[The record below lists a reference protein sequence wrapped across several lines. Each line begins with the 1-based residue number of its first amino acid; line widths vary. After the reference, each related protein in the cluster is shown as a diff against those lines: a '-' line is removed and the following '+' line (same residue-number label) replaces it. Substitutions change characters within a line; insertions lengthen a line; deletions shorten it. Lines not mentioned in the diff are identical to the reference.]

1 MKKLFFL
8 FFALNLLAQD
18 DFREG
23 KTLWDF
29 HPLHVGG
36 NLIAIGKA
44 NVDLKNGRHDGSVLF
59 NKANLFTYFLLP
71 ISESSFFLPRL
82 EWNSFT
88 LDWNHNPRFKEKHF
102 HYVQFAL
109 TFMSLAVQTWRWI
122 ARVDYNIDIKHFSH
136 PKTYGL
142 FSALL
147 WGTHEIYDRSHFHVG
162 ALGYTGFSG
171 EEVYPVI
178 GFDYALNKKWFFQAV
193 FPISYL
199 IEYSFN
205 DQWRIALKGRPL
217 KERFRVGK
225 YEPSPR
231 SVFNYST
238 MGAEINLHYEKFLRL
253 DFEIFV
259 GYNFG
264 GNLYFKNKR
273 GNEALYTH
281 FKSAPYGGLSVNWG
295 I

>member
-1 MKKLFFL
+1 MKKIVLLLLAFKLF
-8 FFALNLLAQD
+8 AQD

-36 NLIAIGKA
+36 NLIALGKA
-44 NVDLKNGRHDGSVLF
+44 DVDRKDGPQDGNLVF
-59 NKANLFTYFLLP
+59 NKANLFTYFMLP
-71 ISESSFFLPRL
+71 ISGCSFFLPRV
-82 EWNSFT
+82 EWNTFT
-88 LDWNHNPRFKEKHF
+88 MDWNHNPRFKETHF
-102 HYVQFAL
+102 HYMQFAL
-109 TFMSLAVQTWRWI
+109 TFMSLAVETWRWI
-122 ARVDYNIDIKHFSH
+122 ARVDYNVDIKHFSH

-147 WGTHEIYDRSHFHVG
+147 WGTHELYDKWHYHIG

-171 EEVYPVI
+171 QEVYPVI
-178 GFDYALNKKWFFQAV
+178 GLDYTLNKKWFFQAV
-193 FPISYL
+193 FPINYS

-205 DQWRIALKGRPL
+205 DQWKLALKGRPL

-231 SVFNYST
+231 SVFNYSS
-238 MGAEINLHYEKFLRL
+238 MGVELNLHYEKFLRL
-253 DFEIFV
+253 DFEIFG

-264 GNLYFKNKR
+264 GDLYFKNR
-273 GNEALYTH
+273 EGHETLYT
-281 FKSAPYGGLSVNWG
+281 KVKGAPYGGASLNWG